1 MPNAAAFAFAST
13 LAIALLVPCALAA
26 ATPEI
31 GDTVAVKSEVTA
43 EMGEEKRKLA
53 KGAKV
58 HQDETLVTG
67 AKASAEIQLLDTTK
81 LAVGPSARIVL
92 DKFVYDAGA
101 APGSI
106 SINLSKGAFRFITG
120 SSPKT
125 AYEIKTPTA
134 SMGVRGTVFDVY
146 VADNGETVVLLHEG
160 GVDVCST
167 GSKCRR
173 HDKSGH
179 IVKVGLDRI
188 ISEPLQW
195 DGSILKG
202 ISVATAFPFVG
213 KKLLI
218 DPVRRLQPAGLLKG
232 VPGMKGGPGRILKS
246 PVKPLRG
253 LGKIRPR
260 LPF

>member
-1 MPNAAAFAFAST
+1 MVRAAAFAFAST
-13 LAIALLVPCALAA
+13 FAIALLVPGTVAA

-31 GDTVAVKSEVTA
+31 GDTVAVKSDVTA

-67 AKASAEIQLLDTTK
+67 VKASAEIELLDTTK

-146 VADNGETVVLLHEG
+146 VADDGETIVLLHEG

-173 HDKSGH
+173 HDKAGH

-188 ISEPLQW
+188 ISEPLKW

-202 ISVATAFPFVG
+202 ISIATAFPFVG

-218 DPVRRLQPAGLLKG
+218 DPVRRLQPVGLLKG

-253 LGKIRPR
+253 LGKIPR